1 MTLNLTLISKI
12 FARLIKAAFIWS
24 KIQLQI
30 TMFKLFV
37 CLFILQIVKIGLK
50 WTLFS
55 LLRAKSNSLETSAL
69 ETPLH

>member
-1 MTLNLTLISKI
+1 
-12 FARLIKAAFIWS
+12 
-24 KIQLQI
+24 
-30 TMFKLFV
+30 MFKLFV